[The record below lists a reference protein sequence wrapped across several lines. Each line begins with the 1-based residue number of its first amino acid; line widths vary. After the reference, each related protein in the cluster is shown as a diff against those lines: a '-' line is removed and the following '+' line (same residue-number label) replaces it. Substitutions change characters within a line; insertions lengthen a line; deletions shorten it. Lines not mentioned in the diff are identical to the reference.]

1 MPDSLINVSGL
12 GKKFDQKDVVSPLSF
27 SIYPSEVLTFIGPNG
42 AGKSTLLRMLSLLT
56 LADTGTI
63 VYRIPGFYE
72 VSVDFN
78 DPKKRISIDN
88 PEILAMRKN
97 ILYLFQKP
105 AMFSTSVI
113 QNLFFSG
120 RLRGKQ
126 FTEKECSEVLQKV
139 GLSKNIHQNAT
150 TLSGGEMSRLAF
162 ARALLL
168 KPKVLFLDEPSAHLD
183 PMGVKSV
190 EEWIRELKEQYKTS
204 IFLVTQD
211 LFEAKRVSDRVGFL
225 LSGQLIELN
234 STHDFFETPKD
245 PKTCHF
251 VKGELPI

>member
-1 MPDSLINVSGL
+1 MPDNLINIINLGL
-12 GKKFDQKDVVSPLSF
+12 TIDQKPIVAPISF
-27 SIYPSEVLTFIGPNG
+27 SIFSEEVLTFIGPNG
-42 AGKSTLLRMLSLLT
+42 AGKSTLLRMLSLISF
-56 LADTGTI
+56 ADTGGI
-63 VYRIPGFYE
+63 EYLIPGCKK
-72 VSVDFN
+72 VSLDFSA
-78 DPKKRISIDN
+78 PKKISIDQSD
-88 PEILAMRKN
+88 ILALRQH

-105 AMFSTSVI
+105 AVFSSTVL
-113 QNLFFSG
+113 QNLIISG
-120 RLRGKQ
+120 KLRGQKVM
-126 FTEKECSEVLQKV
+126 EKECREILNKV

-190 EEWIRELKEQYKTS
+190 EEWILELKIEHKAT

-225 LSGQLIELN
+225 LSGQLIELS
-234 STHDFFETPKD
+234 STREFFTNPQD
-245 PKTCHF
+245 PKTKHF
-251 VKGELPI
+251 VIGELPI